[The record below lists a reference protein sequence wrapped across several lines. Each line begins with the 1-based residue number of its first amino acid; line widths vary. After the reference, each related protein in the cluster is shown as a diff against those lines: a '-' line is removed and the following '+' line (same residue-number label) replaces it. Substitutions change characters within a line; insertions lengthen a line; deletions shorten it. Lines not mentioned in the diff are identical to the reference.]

1 MSSAFPTFPLSSS
14 FIIAVIFSDSHPYS
28 LSLALILLSHR
39 PSIASSFPL
48 PLPSS
53 PLLTVTFLPQNSLIT
68 PSSFSSLSFPSFFS
82 HFLSPLP
89 SLYSLSPICV
99 SKGYADPQ
107 AFSWSVSQPA
117 AYIQSYIK
125 FQFIPFVKD
134 RKGRGWSRVRSGH
147 SGIRTAISAATLPP
161 CPRQRD
167 RLAS

>member
-1 MSSAFPTFPLSSS
+1 LSSAFPTFPLSSS
-14 FIIAVIFSDSHPYS
+14 LIIAVIFSDSHPYS

-39 PSIASSFPL
+39 PSIA
-48 PLPSS
+48 
-53 PLLTVTFLPQNSLIT
+53 LLTVTFLPQNSLIT

-147 SGIRTAISAATLPP
+147 SGIRPAISAATLPP